1 MKITNRK
8 QKRKNLKGIP
18 VEFRKEVY
26 KEWRRREIEYK
37 KKEKE
42 EGGS

>member
-1 MKITNRK
+1 MKTTNRK
-8 QKRKNLKGIP
+8 QKRNILKGIP
-18 VEFRKEVY
+18 VEFRKEAY

-42 EGGS
+42 EK